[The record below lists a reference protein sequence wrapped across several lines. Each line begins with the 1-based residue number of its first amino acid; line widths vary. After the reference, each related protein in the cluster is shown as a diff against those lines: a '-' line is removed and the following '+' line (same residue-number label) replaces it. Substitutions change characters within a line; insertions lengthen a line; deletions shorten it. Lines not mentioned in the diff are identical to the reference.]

1 MHIVFHL
8 KKSWL
13 FLGNLIVIL
22 AALSTC
28 KFFFPVIFSSL
39 GLFSGAFFK
48 YLPYISCLHL
58 PHLVYLHAFSWLIFR
73 LNKKLQNKS
82 ELYPSNAGA

>member
-1 MHIVFHL
+1 MRIVFHL

-13 FLGNLIVIL
+13 LLGNLIVIL

-28 KFFFPVIFSSL
+28 NFFPVIFSSL

-48 YLPYISCLHL
+48 YPPYISCLHL
-58 PHLVYLHAFSWLIFR
+58 LHLVDLHVFSWLIFR
-73 LNKKLQNKS
+73 LNKKLQSKS
-82 ELYPSNAGA
+82 QL